1 MIRNHKPRKRPD
13 FSAPHVRKQ
22 VWQMKILRFYRNIE
36 YDDDIYHEF
45 ATKLLSN
52 KLPKDQVEKIN
63 DLMRKNEE
71 IQKAKWEKIRQRR
84 ATQLGMSIRK
94 IFHKTKIKN

>member
-1 MIRNHKPRKRPD
+1 MKIKQRIRPD

-22 VWQMKILRFYRNIE
+22 VWQMKLLKFYRTIE

-45 ATKLLSN
+45 ATKVLSN
-52 KLPKDQVEKIN
+52 KLDKEQLEQVN
-63 DLMRKNEE
+63 QLMRIDEE
-71 IQKAKWEKIRQRR
+71 NKKKKWEKIRQKR
-84 ATQLGMSIRK
+84 ATELGMSVRK

>member
-1 MIRNHKPRKRPD
+1 MKIKQRIRPD

-22 VWQMKILRFYRNIE
+22 VWQMKLLKFYRTIE

-45 ATKLLSN
+45 ATKVLSN
-52 KLPKDQVEKIN
+52 KLDKEQLEQVN
-63 DLMRKNEE
+63 QLMRIDEE
-71 IQKAKWEKIRQRR
+71 NKKKKWEKIRQKR
-84 ATQLGMSIRK
+84 ATELGVSVRK

>member
-1 MIRNHKPRKRPD
+1 MKIKQRIRPD

-22 VWQMKILRFYRNIE
+22 VWQMKLLKFYRTIE

-45 ATKLLSN
+45 ATKVLSN
-52 KLPKDQVEKIN
+52 KLDKEQLEQVN
-63 DLMRKNEE
+63 QLMRIDEE
-71 IQKAKWEKIRQRR
+71 NKKKKWDKIRQRR

>member
-1 MIRNHKPRKRPD
+1 MKIKQRIRPD

-22 VWQMKILRFYRNIE
+22 LWQMKLLKFYRTIE

-45 ATKLLSN
+45 ATKVLSN
-52 KLPKDQVEKIN
+52 KLDKEQLEQVN
-63 DLMRKNEE
+63 QLMRIDEE
-71 IQKAKWEKIRQRR
+71 NKKKKWEKIRQKR
-84 ATQLGMSIRK
+84 ATALGVSVRK

>member
-52 KLPKDQVEKIN
+52 KLPKDQVEKVN
-63 DLMRKNEE
+63 DLMRKNEA

>member
-1 MIRNHKPRKRPD
+1 MKIKQRIRPD

-22 VWQMKILRFYRNIE
+22 VWQMKLLKFYRTIE

-45 ATKLLSN
+45 ATKVLSN
-52 KLPKDQVEKIN
+52 KLDKEQLEQVN
-63 DLMRKNEE
+63 QLMRIDEE
-71 IQKAKWEKIRQRR
+71 NKKKKCEKIRQKR
-84 ATQLGMSIRK
+84 ATELGVSVRK

>member
-1 MIRNHKPRKRPD
+1 MKIKQRIRPD

-22 VWQMKILRFYRNIE
+22 VWQMKLLKFYRTIE

-45 ATKLLSN
+45 ATKVLSN
-52 KLPKDQVEKIN
+52 KLDKEQLEQVN
-63 DLMRKNEE
+63 PLMRIDEE
-71 IQKAKWEKIRQRR
+71 NKKKKWEKIRQKR
-84 ATQLGMSIRK
+84 ATELGVSVRK

>member
-1 MIRNHKPRKRPD
+1 MKIKQRIRPD

-22 VWQMKILRFYRNIE
+22 VWQMKLLKFYRTIE

-45 ATKLLSN
+45 ATKVLSN
-52 KLPKDQVEKIN
+52 KLDKKQLEQVN
-63 DLMRKNEE
+63 QLMRIDEE
-71 IQKAKWEKIRQRR
+71 NKKKKWEKIRQKR
-84 ATQLGMSIRK
+84 ATELGVSVRK

>member
-1 MIRNHKPRKRPD
+1 MRRIKTRKQFD
-13 FSAPHVRKQ
+13 YSAPHVRKQ
-22 VWQMKILRFYRNIE
+22 LWQMKLLKFYRNIE
-36 YDDDIYHEF
+36 FNDDIYHEF

-52 KLPKDQVEKIN
+52 KLPKDQVERIN

-84 ATQLGMSIRK
+84 ATQIGMSVRK